1 MASAPSPVRTMPDA
15 LQRLGMPSDTPQ
27 DLLAFSSSF
36 FEIRG
41 RLRLGET
48 MVSERSLVQRTGMNV
63 VTLWRERGH
72 WTSQNLPLPVATPA
86 RTSSL

>member
-1 MASAPSPVRTMPDA
+1 
-15 LQRLGMPSDTPQ
+15 MPSDTKQ

-48 MVSERSLVQRTGMNV
+48 VVSERSLVQRNGMNV

-72 WTSQNLPLPVATPA
+72 WTSQNLPLPESSPA
-86 RTSSL
+86 RTSRL